1 MTWQGLRGQDEVVE
15 QFRRTLDR
23 GRLASSYLFVGPP
36 GVGKRTF
43 ASRFVQTLLCS
54 RVEPTEMAPCGECD
68 ACQQVIAGTHPD
80 LEIVGLPEEKDII
93 PLELLIGDKKK
104 GRRNKEGFCYN
115 LSRKPLPGGRKIGII
130 NDADALN
137 QEGAN
142 CLLKP
147 LEEPPPRS
155 LLILIGTHPQ
165 LQLPTIRSRCQT
177 VHFRP
182 LSTADL
188 VDLVVAGGKIEN
200 RDRAAILAAQSA
212 GGVHEALLW
221 AEERLWPFRS
231 ELFDLLGQLPPDSER
246 LGKLVQDF
254 VKQESTSGVKQES
267 TSRER
272 RKKLRLA
279 VQLVEDFYRALL
291 YKLLEIDELSPLGE
305 PALRAAV
312 EQAAKQAAEHTSSSG
327 FEGSKIVVDSLDR
340 CLVARKHIDQNANPA
355 ALIGC
360 WVDDLVR
367 CTSPASY

>member
-15 QFRRTLDR
+15 RFRRTLDR

-36 GVGKRTF
+36 GVGKRTL
-43 ASRFVQTLLCS
+43 ALKLAQTLLCS
-54 RVEPTEMAPCGECD
+54 RVDPIEMAPCGECP
-68 ACQQVIAGTHPD
+68 ACQQVVALTHPD
-80 LEIVGLPEEKDII
+80 MEVIACPDDKTEFPVS
-93 PLELLIGDKKK
+93 LLIGDHDH
-104 GRRNKEGFCYN
+104 RNKEGFCYN
-115 LSRKPLPGGRKIGII
+115 LSRKPMDGGRKIGII
-130 NDADALN
+130 GDADLLN
-137 QEGAN
+137 KESGN
-142 CLLKP
+142 CLLKI

-254 VKQESTSGVKQES
+254 VNQESTSG
-267 TSRER
+267 ER

-312 EQAAKQAAEHTSSSG
+312 EQAAKQAAEHTRSSG

-367 CTSPASY
+367 CTSPANY

>member
-1 MTWQGLRGQDEVVE
+1 MTWQGLRGQDAVVE
-15 QFRRTLDR
+15 RFRRTLDH

-36 GVGKRTF
+36 GVGKRTL
-43 ASRFVQTLLCS
+43 AIKLAQTLLCS
-54 RVEPTEMAPCGECD
+54 RVDPIQMAPCGACP
-68 ACQQVIAGTHPD
+68 ACQQVVALTHPD
-80 LEIVGLPEEKDII
+80 LEIVTLPEEKEDI
-93 PLELLIGDKKK
+93 PLGLLIGDKAK

-188 VDLVVAGGKIEN
+188 VDLVVEEGGTIEN

-221 AEERLWPFRS
+221 AEDHLWPFRS

-246 LGKLVQDF
+246 LEKLVQAF
-254 VKQESTSGVKQES
+254 VIQESTAGES
-267 TSRER
+267 

-291 YKLLEIDELSPLGE
+291 YKLLEIDDLSPLGE

-312 EQAAKQAAEHTSSSG
+312 EQAAEHTRSSG

-340 CLVARKHIDQNANPA
+340 CLVARKHIDQNANPK

>member
-15 QFRRTLDR
+15 RFRRTLDR

-80 LEIVGLPEEKDII
+80 LEIVGLPEEKEFI
-93 PLELLIGDKKK
+93 PLELLIGDKEKD
-104 GRRNKEGFCYN
+104 RRNKEGFCYN

-188 VDLVVAGGKIEN
+188 VDLVVEEGGTIEN

-231 ELFDLLGQLPPDSER
+231 ELFELLGQLPPDSER
-246 LGKLVQDF
+246 LGKLVQAF
-254 VKQESTSGVKQES
+254 VSQESTSGD
-267 TSRER
+267 R

-305 PALRAAV
+305 PALRTAV
-312 EQAAKQAAEHTSSSG
+312 EQAAEHTSSSG